1 VEYARFVSCRHRP
14 VHPLLVLAG
23 GADHTVPPQSV
34 QQLAAKAC
42 RLGYHLQFRIFPG
55 LDHDPL
61 MDKSIPY
68 QLRWIRARFAGRPA
82 TDNCARLI
90 KR

>member
-1 VEYARFVSCRHRP
+1 MRLFAIVRPARCWFW
-14 VHPLLVLAG
+14 LA
-23 GADHTVPPQSV
+23 APITPYRRNRSEQVV
-34 QQLAAKAC
+34 AKAC

-61 MDKSIPY
+61 MDKSIAY
-68 QLRWIRARFAGRPA
+68 QLRWIRARFASRPA
-82 TDNCARLI
+82 TDTCTSLIKPSLI